1 MNTPISCEFYDQLM
15 VAIQRKIP
23 STIVYLEKE
32 QSTTMKGV
40 VTELMMIEYEEFLVL
55 KGGKKINLQTIFSFN
70 GKRHKEV
77 SFLHVKKANGT
88 K

>member
-23 STIVYLEKE
+23 STIVYLENE

-55 KGGKKINLQTIFSFN
+55 KSGKKINLQTIFSFN
-70 GKRHKEV
+70 GKKYKEV
-77 SFLHVKKANGT
+77 
-88 K
+88 

>member
-23 STIVYLEKE
+23 STIVYLENE

-70 GKRHKEV
+70 GKKHKEV
-77 SFLHVKKANGT
+77 SFLHVKKADGT